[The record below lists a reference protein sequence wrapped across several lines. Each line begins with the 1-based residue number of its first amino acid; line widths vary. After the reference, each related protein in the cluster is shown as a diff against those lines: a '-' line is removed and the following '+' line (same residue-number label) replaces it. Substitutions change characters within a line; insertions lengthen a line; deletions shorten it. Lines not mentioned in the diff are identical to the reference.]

1 VVGAVVL
8 LPVAGFLMTGT
19 SARIPSGTPVK
30 AFLDEDVPV
39 AFVAGNEPAPMLV
52 ETAAGSATSVAKK

>member
-1 VVGAVVL
+1 
-8 LPVAGFLMTGT
+8 MTGT

-39 AFVAGNEPAPMLV
+39 AVVAGNEPAPMLV